1 MKSLLY
7 GLMSM
12 AAGHLTGIST
22 CTDPASPGEITFF
35 LATYHSYTG
44 SVAPGTVHIQAPSG
58 TTSTFSLDQSAAANP
73 AWTGSQIMTG
83 SEWTANIKSTYGFGP
98 DVSCSHFGDKP
109 DGELV
114 YPVLGPDDRQSCG
127 FSSVYTYY
135 TASLSNAVSGTYR
148 VWLTGTDAILAYQPV
163 ANIITPCEDAPLVV
177 DLTISDGLNGC
188 DTLPSTTTNGNS
200 PPSYCSNVISGYR
213 CPTTCESGYYA
224 TGYTGC
230 NNGTWEGNFQCY
242 DMLPC
247 LSDDVSTVLTNEGI
261 DQSRVIGIVGDG
273 CDFTIANGTQCALSC
288 VSGYQGSGYLEC
300 YNGTLTANSPDCVPT
315 PAPTPAPTPEPT
327 PAPTP
332 APPTPNPTPAP
343 TTPAPTP
350 APTTPNP
357 TPAPTTPAPTPEPTQ
372 NRITKKDKLSSSEK
386 RAYLILASCI
396 FITLIGVI
404 LSICCS
410 ACVFGC
416 LNRRKRRQEQE
427 TRGQDIELGQ
437 PAGFVPALV
446 LKSGQPQNE
455 I

>member
-1 MKSLLY
+1 MKSLFY
-7 GLMSM
+7 GFLSM
-12 AAGHLTGIST
+12 VSAHLTGIST

-44 SVAPGTVHIQAPSG
+44 NVAPGTVHIQAPSG

-73 AWTGSQIMTG
+73 PWNGAQIMTG

-109 DGELV
+109 EGELV
-114 YPVLGPDDRQSCG
+114 YPVLGPNERQSCG
-127 FSSVYTYY
+127 FSSVITYY
-135 TASLSNAVSGTYR
+135 TASLSDAVSGTYR

-163 ANIITPCEDAPLVV
+163 ANVITPCEDAPLVV
-177 DLTISDGLNGC
+177 DLTISDGLNSC
-188 DTLPSTTTNGNS
+188 DTLPPTTTNGNP
-200 PPSYCSNVISGYR
+200 PPSYCANVISGYR
-213 CPTTCESGYYA
+213 CPTTCEGGYYA

-230 NNGTWEGNFQCY
+230 NNGTWVGNFKCY

-315 PAPTPAPTPEPT
+315 PAPTPAPTPQPT

-332 APPTPNPTPAP
+332 PPPTPQPTPAP

-350 APTTPNP
+350 PPP
-357 TPAPTTPAPTPEPTQ
+357 TPAPTTPQPTPAPTTPTPTPEPTQ
-372 NRITKKDKLSSSEK
+372 NRIKRDNKLSSSEK

-396 FITLIGVI
+396 SISLLGVI

-416 LNRRKRRQEQE
+416 LNRQKRKQMREERV
-427 TRGQDIELGQ
+427 QDIELGGQ
-437 PAGFVPALV
+437 PV
-446 LKSGQPQNE
+446 KSGQPQNE